1 MSLLLNSS
9 KKDLNAATGRRR
21 FLQNKTKTV
30 RHQNTFVS
38 NTQNI
43 SGKYKHPIFYYLYIF
58 NKM

>member
-1 MSLLLNSS
+1 MLYTQ
-9 KKDLNAATGRRR
+9 NALSATGRRR

-43 SGKYKHPIFYYLYIF
+43 LGKYKHPIFLLFIHI
-58 NKM
+58 